1 MVLPGSVYG
10 SCKGLISF
18 LGFLGLSF
26 LVAEWTHL
34 TRFWDNTT
42 AIKLKV
48 YTFAGL

>member
-26 LVAEWTHL
+26 LVAEWTHFTL
-34 TRFWDNTT
+34 FGIISPT
-42 AIKLKV
+42 IKLKV
-48 YTFAGL
+48 YTFGGL